1 MLSFSP
7 LETYLLTTLLFPAA
21 IAGGSTWF
29 IATSRHNALRRMVT
43 DAAVESDVHNEG
55 LDPITSKNAD
65 YLLFALLFNLT
76 YLTVNPFQVNQLLFH
91 SAIFYAA
98 SLVAF
103 LTGLFLVLS
112 FQLRFLPRRYAILGV
127 TFASVGSVVITATV
141 RFGFAQ
147 GTATGTATG
156 SAAGTSTGAAAG
168 LLLGGQVG
176 MILIPIVLVAGA
188 WTLAVI
194 SFLADRGADRWT
206 LPFRIPWDRAYR
218 MLLYGILLG
227 WLGIVISLIP
237 TLILLSGA

>member
-1 MLSFSP
+1 MISFSP

-21 IAGGSTWF
+21 VAGGLTWF
-29 IATSRHNALRRMVT
+29 IATAKYNALRSMVT
-43 DAAVESDVHNEG
+43 DATVESDVHNER
-55 LDPITSKNAD
+55 LDPLTSKNAE

-76 YLTVNPFQVNQLLFH
+76 YLTVSPLQVNQLLFH

-98 SLVAF
+98 ALVAF
-103 LTGLFLVLS
+103 MAGLFLVLS
-112 FQLRFLPRRYAILGV
+112 FELRFLPRRYAILGV
-127 TFASVGSVVITATV
+127 TFAAVGSVVITATV

-147 GTATGTATG
+147 GTAAGSATGSATGTATG
-156 SAAGTSTGAAAG
+156 TASG

-176 MILIPIVLVAGA
+176 MILVPIVLVASS
-188 WTLAVI
+188 WTLALI

-206 LPFRIPWDRAYR
+206 LPFRMPWERAYR

-237 TLILLSGA
+237 TLILLTGA

>member
-21 IAGGSTWF
+21 VAGGATWF
-29 IATSRHNALRRMVT
+29 IATSSHNALRRKLT
-43 DAAVESDVHNEG
+43 HATVESDVQNER
-55 LDPITSKNAD
+55 LDPISAKNAD

-76 YLTVNPFQVNQLLFH
+76 YLTVNPLQVNQLLFH

-103 LTGLFLVLS
+103 LGGLFLVLA
-112 FQLRFLPRRYAILGV
+112 FELRFLPRRFTILGV
-127 TFASVGSVVITATV
+127 TFATVGSVVLTATV
-141 RFGFAQ
+141 RFGFAK

-156 SAAGTSTGAAAG
+156 SATGTATGTASG

-188 WTLAVI
+188 WTLALI
-194 SFLADRGADRWT
+194 SFLADRGSDRWT
-206 LPFRIPWDRAYR
+206 LPFRIPWDQAYR
-218 MLLYGILLG
+218 MLLYGIFLG

-237 TLILLSGA
+237 TILLLTRA

>member
-21 IAGGSTWF
+21 IAGGATWF

-43 DAAVESDVHNEG
+43 DTAVESDVHNER
-55 LDPITSKNAD
+55 LDPISAKNAD
-65 YLLFALLFNLT
+65 YLLFSLLFNLT
-76 YLTVNPFQVNQLLFH
+76 YLTVNPLQVNQLLFH

-98 SLVAF
+98 SLIAF
-103 LTGLFLVLS
+103 LAGLFLVLS
-112 FQLRFLPRRYAILGV
+112 FELRFLPRRYSILGV
-127 TFASVGSVVITATV
+127 TFAAVGSVVVTATV

-147 GTATGTATG
+147 GSATGSATG
-156 SAAGTSTGAAAG
+156 SAAGDSTGAAAG

-176 MILIPIVLVAGA
+176 MILIPIVLVGGA
-188 WTLAVI
+188 WTLALI
-194 SFLADRGADRWT
+194 AFLADRVADRWT
-206 LPFRIPWDRAYR
+206 LPFRMPWDRAYR

-237 TLILLSGA
+237 TILLLTRA